1 MLPPLRDYQQTAV
14 ADVFSAPGHVCLVA
28 PTGSGK
34 TRMGVA
40 VLSEITDRSVWVVH
54 RRELLQQ
61 ARDVLDA
68 AGLLHRVTPITAQSS
83 ERPRA
88 SVVLYDECHHYAA
101 DEWSAIADTYPDAWR
116 IGLTATPERADGR
129 ALGSLFDRMVVAAK
143 YSDLIRD
150 GHLVPCRILRP
161 ESGLERG
168 LALDPVDAYRKHA
181 ADRSG
186 FVFVPRIDEARALA
200 ERFTAAGIPT
210 AAIDAGTP
218 EAERDAAISALR
230 SGDLRLLTNVYA
242 LTEGV
247 DVPTASVCILAR
259 AVGHV
264 SQYLQI
270 AGRVLRTAP
279 GKTDALLIDLPG
291 VSHEF
296 GSPTED
302 RIYSLDGVGIRLA
315 SASVTTCLH
324 CGASYET
331 GPLACPEC
339 GFQKPTEDYKP
350 LLIYNAELR
359 EVYLGAATA
368 DDAKHREYARLR
380 SVQRA
385 KSWSLDWVAREYR
398 RLFGCAPDFGDVP
411 AEERREYFAQMREH
425 AAERG
430 FKPGFAAARYRN
442 LFGEWPPRAW
452 SYSPTPPTQPELR
465 P

>member
-14 ADVFSAPGHVCLVA
+14 SAVFSEPGHVCLVA

-40 VLSEITDRSVWVVH
+40 ILSEIQDRAVWVVH

-88 SVVLYDECHHYAA
+88 SVIVFDECHHYAA
-101 DEWSAIADTYPDAWR
+101 DEWRTIADVYPSALR
-116 IGLTATPERADGR
+116 IGLTATPERSDGR
-129 ALGSLFDRMVVAAK
+129 ALGDLFDRLVVAAQ
-143 YSDLIRD
+143 YSDLIRN

-186 FVFVPRIDEARALA
+186 FVFVPRIEEARALA

-218 EAERDAAISALR
+218 DAERDAAISALR
-230 SGDLRLLTNVYA
+230 SGELRLLTNVYA

-270 AGRVLRTAP
+270 AGRVLRPAR
-279 GKTDALLIDLPG
+279 GKSDALLIDLPG

-296 GSPTED
+296 GLPTED
-302 RIYSLDGVGIRLA
+302 RVYSLDGVGIRLA
-315 SASVTTCLH
+315 SASVTTCLM

-331 GPLACPEC
+331 GPVACPAC
-339 GFQKPTEDYKP
+339 GFQKPAEDWQP
-350 LLIYNAELR
+350 LRIYNAELR
-359 EVYLGAATA
+359 EVYLGAATT
-368 DDAKHREYARLR
+368 DEAKLREYHRLR
-380 SVQRA
+380 SVARN
-385 KSWSLDWVAREYR
+385 KGWSLDWVAREYR
-398 RLFGCAPDFGDVP
+398 RLFGGAPSFHDVTNT
-411 AEERREYFAQMREH
+411 ERQAYFQRMREH
-425 AAERG
+425 AADKG
-430 FKPGFAAARYRN
+430 FKPGFAAARYKA
-442 LFGEWPPRAW
+442 LFGAWPPRAW
-452 SYSPTPPTQPELR
+452 SQRSAA
-465 P
+465 